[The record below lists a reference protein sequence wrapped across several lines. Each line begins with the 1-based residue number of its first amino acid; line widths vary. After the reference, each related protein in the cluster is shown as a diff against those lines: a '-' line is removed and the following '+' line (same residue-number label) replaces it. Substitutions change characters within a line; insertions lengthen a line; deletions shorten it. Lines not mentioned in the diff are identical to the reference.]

1 VLTVAL
7 ACCAAASASW
17 HSKHPHP
24 QDCNP
29 GAITQKEVPNFHYVD
44 NDLYRGGHPDCAG
57 LLKLEDLG
65 IRTVVDLGGGVAGT
79 FHHCKDA
86 QAAGIQVIRYK
97 ISLPEITLLGV
108 PDKKLRNLFALIQ
121 NAPKP
126 IFLSC
131 SLGRDRTGLIVA
143 LYRLKRGEM
152 SFPEAESEAIYY
164 GYRPHFWG
172 LHRAF
177 ERYKIPRELER
188 LPAPAPVEAPAASV
202 CRPKSL
208 MSSSQG
214 F

>member
-1 VLTVAL
+1 VLSIVL
-7 ACCAAASASW
+7 VSCSLASASW

-57 LLKLEDLG
+57 LLKLEGLG
-65 IRTVVDLGGGVAGT
+65 IRTIVDLGGGAAGT
-79 FHHCKDA
+79 LHHCKDA

-97 ISLPEITLLGV
+97 ISLPEITLLGIS
-108 PDKKLRNLFALIQ
+108 DKKVRNLFALIQ

-131 SLGRDRTGLIVA
+131 SLGRDRAGWVVA

-152 SFPEAESEAIYY
+152 TFPEAEQEAIYY
-164 GYRPHFWG
+164 GYRPHFCG
-172 LHRAF
+172 LHWAF
-177 ERYKIPRELER
+177 ERYKNPQELER

-208 MSSSQG
+208 ISSERG